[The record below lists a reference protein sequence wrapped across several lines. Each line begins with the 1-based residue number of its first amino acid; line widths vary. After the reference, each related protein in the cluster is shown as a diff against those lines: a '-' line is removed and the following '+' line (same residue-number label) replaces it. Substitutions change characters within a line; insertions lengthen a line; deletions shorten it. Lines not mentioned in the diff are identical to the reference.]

1 MIHGSLAEDL
11 AHQKTLQH
19 DWSETL
25 VEDLADQKIL
35 QYDWLGTLAPQ
46 LQNLNVSRHGVC
58 N

>member
-11 AHQKTLQH
+11 ADQKTLQH

-25 VEDLADQKIL
+25 VEDLADQKTL

-46 LQNLNVSRHGVC
+46 LQNLNVSRHGAC